1 MSSPSLKSSQNASAS
16 AGAPR
21 LFVLEINAG
30 RIHSMNTDG
39 SDRKT
44 IVSDCHLPDGIV
56 VDAEAGHVY
65 WTNMGIPNLNDGSVE
80 RADIDGKNR
89 KVIVAKGVTHS
100 PKQIILDKKGGKLYW
115 CDREGM
121 RVMRCNLDGSKLE
134 TLIETGRGEADSR
147 DATRWCVGLTI
158 DPKFGHLYWSQK
170 GPDNAGLGRI
180 SRANLEIP
188 DGQTA
193 ANRSDIEIFFDDLPE
208 PIDLELDLAKGL
220 QVVATDIAPN
230 AEAALRKFVETAW
243 PALKRL
249 GLSPGAS
256 QSNLKFTA
264 DIAQAL
270 AGADLVQENGPERI
284 DFKQKLY
291 GQLDELL
298 PPEVIIA
305 SSSSGLTMSEIQKG
319 AASHPERCVIG
330 HPFNP
335 PHLIPLT
342 QIVAGAKPS
351 DATIRRAAGFYTSI
365 GQRTVRVNKEMPGH
379 VANRLQ
385 AALSREI
392 YYLVAE
398 GVVSAADV
406 DTALSWGPGLRW
418 GVMGGLMLNHLGGGP
433 GGIEHF
439 FQQFTGPMTAWW
451 KTLGSPVLTP
461 ELQKKLIDS
470 VHAEVGSR
478 TIEELEAHRDEVLLG
493 LRELRTKAEKTPAT
507 PKAAARAG

>member
-1 MSSPSLKSSQNASAS
+1 MTDTKPIRRIAIIGTGVIGASWSS
-16 AGAPR
+16 
-21 LFVLEINAG
+21 LF
-30 RIHSMNTDG
+30 
-39 SDRKT
+39 
-44 IVSDCHLPDGIV
+44 
-56 VDAEAGHVY
+56 
-65 WTNMGIPNLNDGSVE
+65 
-80 RADIDGKNR
+80 
-89 KVIVAKGVTHS
+89 
-100 PKQIILDKKGGKLYW
+100 
-115 CDREGM
+115 
-121 RVMRCNLDGSKLE
+121 
-134 TLIETGRGEADSR
+134 
-147 DATRWCVGLTI
+147 
-158 DPKFGHLYWSQK
+158 
-170 GPDNAGLGRI
+170 
-180 SRANLEIP
+180 
-188 DGQTA
+188 
-193 ANRSDIEIFFDDLPE
+193 
-208 PIDLELDLAKGL
+208 LAKGL

-243 PALKRL
+243 PALERL

-256 QSNLKFTA
+256 QSNLKFTP

-284 DFKQKLY
+284 EFKQKLY

-298 PPEVIIA
+298 PPDVIIA

-319 AASHPERCVIG
+319 AASHPERCVIA

-342 QIVAGAKPS
+342 EIVGGAKTS
-351 DATIRRAAGFYTSI
+351 EATIRRAAEFYTSI
-365 GQRTVRVNKEMPGH
+365 GQRTVRLNKEMPGH

-385 AALSREI
+385 AALSREV

-418 GVMGGLMLNHLGGGP
+418 GVMGSLMLNHLGGGP

-461 ELQKKLIDS
+461 EVQKKLIDS
-470 VHAEVGSR
+470 VHAEAGSR
-478 TIEELEAHRDEVLLG
+478 TIEELEAERDEVLLG
-493 LRELRTKAEKTPAT
+493 LIELRKQAGKASSPRLRE
-507 PKAAARAG
+507 RVL

>member
-1 MSSPSLKSSQNASAS
+1 MTNTKPIRRIAIIGTGVIGASWASL
-16 AGAPR
+16 
-21 LFVLEINAG
+21 F
-30 RIHSMNTDG
+30 
-39 SDRKT
+39 
-44 IVSDCHLPDGIV
+44 
-56 VDAEAGHVY
+56 
-65 WTNMGIPNLNDGSVE
+65 
-80 RADIDGKNR
+80 
-89 KVIVAKGVTHS
+89 
-100 PKQIILDKKGGKLYW
+100 
-115 CDREGM
+115 
-121 RVMRCNLDGSKLE
+121 
-134 TLIETGRGEADSR
+134 
-147 DATRWCVGLTI
+147 
-158 DPKFGHLYWSQK
+158 
-170 GPDNAGLGRI
+170 
-180 SRANLEIP
+180 
-188 DGQTA
+188 
-193 ANRSDIEIFFDDLPE
+193 
-208 PIDLELDLAKGL
+208 LAKGL

-230 AEAALRKFVETAW
+230 AEASLRKFVETAW

-249 GLSPGAS
+249 GLSAGAS

-264 DIAQAL
+264 DLAQAV
-270 AGADLVQENGPERI
+270 AGVDLVQENGPERI

-319 AASHPERCVIG
+319 AATHPERCVIG

-342 QIVAGAKPS
+342 EIVGGAKTS
-351 DATIRRAAGFYTSI
+351 EETIRRASEFYTSI
-365 GQRTVRVNKEMPGH
+365 GQKTVRVNKELPGH

-385 AALSREI
+385 SAVAREV

-418 GVMGGLMLNHLGGGP
+418 GIMGNMMLNHLGGGS

-439 FQQFTGPMTAWW
+439 FQQFVGPMTAWW

-461 ELQKKLIDS
+461 EVQKKLIDS

-478 TIEELEAHRDEVLLG
+478 SIAALEAERDEALLG
-493 LRELRTKAEKTPAT
+493 LLELRNKVAKSNQAKSIEPVA
-507 PKAAARAG
+507 